1 MRRAITQ
8 GGNIMTRRTII
19 MLTGM
24 TLLGLAFAASP
35 QVALAQSDP
44 FDGIWQ
50 PNLAKSNLT
59 GPLAGTKSITRYD
72 RGEGQNRRMT
82 LVGIDA
88 QGNPL
93 SAVYMHIYDGQPHPT
108 TGSTSSDAS
117 AMTRVDAHTINVSLT
132 KAGKPVLTETTVVS
146 QDGKTLTLTGKGTD
160 ANGRDYNIVLVYDKL

>member
-50 PNLAKSNLT
+50 LNLAKSNLT

-117 AMTRVDAHTINVSLT
+117 AMTRVGAHHQRQPYEGREASPDRDHRSI
-132 KAGKPVLTETTVVS
+132 AGW
-146 QDGKTLTLTGKGTD
+146 QDTHPHRK
-160 ANGRDYNIVLVYDKL
+160 RH